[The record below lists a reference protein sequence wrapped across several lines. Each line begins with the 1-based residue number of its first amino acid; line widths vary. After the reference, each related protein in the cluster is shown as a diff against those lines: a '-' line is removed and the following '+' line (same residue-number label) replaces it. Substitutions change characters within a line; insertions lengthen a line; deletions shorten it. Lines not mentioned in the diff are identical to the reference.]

1 VSSRVAR
8 SALVALLAIL
18 ATLAL
23 VGCGSNGPS
32 QAELDAQDRKVIALA
47 EKQQARARIVI
58 AVRAKN
64 QAIRAQKRAAALRA
78 KRAQKRY
85 RVIVREVPVTASV
98 SGSGSGLCGPIRGG
112 PLSKKAR
119 KARRRQALYYLN
131 LHCGA
136 R

>member
-1 VSSRVAR
+1 MTGVPLRILTV
-8 SALVALLAIL
+8 LLAIL

-47 EKQQARARIVI
+47 QRQQAHARIVM

-64 QAIRAQKRAAALRA
+64 QAIRAQKRAAATLA

-85 RVIVREVPVTASV
+85 RVIVREVPVTPSV
-98 SGSGSGLCGPIRGG
+98 SGSGSDLCGPIRGG
-112 PLSKKAR
+112 GPLTNKER

-131 LHCGA
+131 LHCGS

>member
-1 VSSRVAR
+1 MTGVPRRV
-8 SALVALLAIL
+8 LTILLAIL

-47 EKQQARARIVI
+47 QKQQAHARIVI

-64 QAIRAQKRAAALRA
+64 AAIRAQKRAAAARA

-85 RVIVREVPVTASV
+85 RVIVREVPVTPSV
-98 SGSGSGLCGPIRGG
+98 GSQGYSLCGPISGGG
-112 PLSKKAR
+112 PLSKKER
-119 KARRRQALYYLN
+119 KLRRRQALYYLN
-131 LHCGA
+131 LHCGS